1 MRFHWFKDL
10 KTKEIVTLGFTR
22 ALFGLAPSPFPLGGV
37 IQQHLK
43 GQEQQHP
50 EVVKEINKS
59 LYVDDLVGLES
70 EEIPL
75 SPASG
80 DTFAKEHLEVKS
92 SQSALLGLLLE
103 KKHNLIRVPDTIQ
116 ESTTD

>member
-1 MRFHWFKDL
+1 MKQLKERLAIEIFDKAIFKL
-10 KTKEIVTLGFTR
+10 HKWHSNV
-22 ALFGLAPSPFPLGGV
+22 
-37 IQQHLK
+37 
-43 GQEQQHP
+43 P
-50 EVVKEINKS
+50 E
-59 LYVDDLVGLES
+59 LEL